1 MVIGKSL
8 SKDGE
13 VAKLLIRLQDGFE
26 IESVIM
32 KYHYRGA
39 PQESP
44 SSGLEFQSARY
55 TLCVSSQVG
64 CQMGC
69 TFCATGEWL
78 YAKIV
83 ALKFLGHSKPLQPS
97 SPPPRAPPTLF
108 SAGTM
113 GLKADLTSG
122 EIVEQ
127 LLHACRMFPIRNVV
141 FMGMG
146 EPLNNYAAVKSAIH
160 LMTHPQVFALRRSS
174 ITVSTVGVIP
184 RMKQLATELPGVSL
198 ALSLHAPSQELRSKI
213 VPSARAYPLEKIL
226 LAMDAYQKLTQQRI
240 FIEYVL
246 LGPDINCTDA
256 HARQLGELLFNFR
269 SVVVINLIPW
279 NPILS
284 PTIDFVAP
292 APGATD
298 TFHRILRHEYKLA
311 CTVRQEKGQDVAAA
325 CGQLVIE
332 HEKTLNRQS
341 SKPAD
346 IEDLTKKSM
355 CSTDKSD
362 LYHKLESIAV

>member
-1 MVIGKSL
+1 
-8 SKDGE
+8 
-13 VAKLLIRLQDGFE
+13 
-26 IESVIM
+26 
-32 KYHYRGA
+32 
-39 PQESP
+39 
-44 SSGLEFQSARY
+44 
-55 TLCVSSQVG
+55 
-64 CQMGC
+64 
-69 TFCATGEWL
+69 
-78 YAKIV
+78 
-83 ALKFLGHSKPLQPS
+83 
-97 SPPPRAPPTLF
+97 
-108 SAGTM
+108 M

-127 LLHACRMFPIRNVV
+127 LIHACRMFPIRNVV

-160 LMTHPQVFALRRSS
+160 LMTHPQVFAIRRSS

-184 RMKQLATELPGVSL
+184 RMKQLATDLPGVSL
-198 ALSLHAPSQELRSKI
+198 ALSLHAPTQELRSKI

-226 LAMDAYQKLTQQRI
+226 TAMDGYQKLTQQRI

-246 LGPDINCTDA
+246 LGPDINCTDT
-256 HARQLGELLFNFR
+256 HARQLGELLSNFR

-292 APGATD
+292 APGATEA
-298 TFHRILRHEYKLA
+298 FHSILRHEYKLA

-332 HEKTLNRQS
+332 HEKTLNGQS

-346 IEDLTKKSM
+346 IEDLIKKSM

-362 LYHKLESIAV
+362 LYHKLESVAF